1 MIEESIVVSK
11 LQSEGIDT
19 KFATGVQFET
29 EEALN
34 AWVGNAKT
42 FIAKPKDISEYNED
56 ELRKLADEGKVKSL
70 QSAFDKIRAEAS
82 AKSKPKPDESN
93 PLSDMIKSMKEE
105 VDALKAGLQ
114 ASMIDTETQ
123 KFNSTVEKYANGLD
137 SYEVSLIKSTLSLA
151 SPETDIK
158 KAFDDYR
165 ERMVKKGLTS
175 YKSGESSEK
184 DNKVGL
190 GEGDKA
196 SITSFIEREKAK
208 KERMNLKK

>member
-29 EEALN
+29 EEALD

-42 FIAKPKDISEYNED
+42 FVTKPKDISEYNED

-70 QSAFDKIRAEAS
+70 QSAFDKIRAEAA

-93 PLSDMIKSMKEE
+93 PISDMIKSMKEE

-114 ASMIDTETQ
+114 ASRIDTETH

-137 SYEVSLIKSTLSLA
+137 SYEVGLIKSTLSLA
-151 SPETDIK
+151 TPETDIK

-165 ERMVKKGLTS
+165 ELMVKKGLTS

-184 DNKVGL
+184 DSKVGL

-196 SITSFIEREKAK
+196 SIASFIEREKAK